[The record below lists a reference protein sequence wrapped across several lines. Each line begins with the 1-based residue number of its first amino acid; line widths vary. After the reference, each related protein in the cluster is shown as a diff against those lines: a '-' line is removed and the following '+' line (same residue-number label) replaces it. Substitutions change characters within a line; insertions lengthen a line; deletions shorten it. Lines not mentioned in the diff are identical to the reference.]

1 MRDPAAQWEDW
12 GRGVFVFWRVGARGG
27 VLGLEAPG
35 DHGLEGLGTH
45 WLEASVT
52 VISRVL

>member
-1 MRDPAAQWEDW
+1 M
-12 GRGVFVFWRVGARGG
+12 GRLGQGGICFLACWRAVG